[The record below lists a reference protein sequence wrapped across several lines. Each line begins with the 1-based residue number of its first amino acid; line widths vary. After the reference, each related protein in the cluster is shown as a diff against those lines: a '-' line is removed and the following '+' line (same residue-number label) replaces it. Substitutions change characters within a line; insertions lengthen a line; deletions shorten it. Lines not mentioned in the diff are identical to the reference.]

1 MNQKRFIIL
10 NKKFSFQ
17 TKKKE
22 RDNKENTDNNYIKV
36 AISEDLKI
44 DIENLIKKYKNL
56 NISENNF
63 IDNDTFEIKLKEGYN
78 YPLYPN
84 HKGGKNY
91 VLIFIIKYLILKK
104 K

>member
-44 DIENLIKKYKNL
+44 DIENLIKKYKNSP
-56 NISENNF
+56 I
-63 IDNDTFEIKLKEGYN
+63 
-78 YPLYPN
+78 PN
-84 HKGGKNY
+84 PQ
-91 VLIFIIKYLILKK
+91 
-104 K
+104 